1 MLPMTLK
8 EETLLDKILEMGGQG
23 FIIPAVLS
31 VLVLYATR
39 GLFGLHGRRSQNRKD
54 FLELWD
60 SARSQDDFWLEVVVK
75 HLIGVYLPAHVIRL
89 ALAQPNRSDALFE
102 LAELWPL
109 WRYRPDA
116 EKVEWLNRHHQ
127 AISKRKAIRKIIFL
141 AYFACAGIA
150 VCAAVAGAYFGHGTF
165 SGWVYGAFAVI
176 MAVAAIG
183 CVLRD
188 DTMRI
193 AVEVGDEWVD
203 RINRSASP
211 SRIRSRGDN
220 RDKGAV
226 PH

>member
-1 MLPMTLK
+1 M
-8 EETLLDKILEMGGQG
+8 LDKILEMGGQG
-23 FIIPAVLS
+23 FFIPAVLS

-39 GLFGLHGRRSQNRKD
+39 GLFGLHGRRSQQRKE

-60 SARSQDDFWLEVVVK
+60 SARSQDNFWLEVVVK

-127 AISKRKAIRKIIFL
+127 VISKRKVIRKVILL

-150 VCAAVAGAYFGHGTF
+150 ICAAVAAAYFGHGTF
-165 SGWVYGAFAVI
+165 SGWLYGAFAVI

-188 DTMRI
+188 ETIRV
-193 AVEVGDEWVD
+193 AVEIGDDWVE
-203 RINRSASP
+203 RINRAALP
-211 SRIRSRGDN
+211 SGTRSRGDD
-220 RDKGAV
+220 RDKAADAR
-226 PH
+226 

>member
-1 MLPMTLK
+1 MTLK
-8 EETLLDKILEMGGQG
+8 EGTPLDKILEMGGQG
-23 FIIPAVLS
+23 FFIPAVLS

-39 GLFGLHGRRSQNRKD
+39 GLFGLHGRRSQHRKD

-75 HLIGVYLPAHVIRL
+75 HLIGVYLPAHAIRL

-109 WRYRPDA
+109 WRYRPDS

-127 AISKRKAIRKIIFL
+127 VISKRKAIRKMILI

-150 VCAAVAGAYFGHGTF
+150 VSAAVAASYFGHGTF
-165 SGWVYGAFAVI
+165 SGWLYGAFAVI

-188 DTMRI
+188 ETMRI
-193 AVEVGDEWVD
+193 AVEIGDDWVE
-203 RINRSASP
+203 RINRSTSP
-211 SRIRSRGDN
+211 SGTRSRGDD
-220 RDKGAV
+220 RDKAAG
-226 PH
+226 PR

>member
-1 MLPMTLK
+1 MTLK
-8 EETLLDKILEMGGQG
+8 EGTPLDKILEMGGQG
-23 FIIPAVLS
+23 FFIPAVLS

-39 GLFGLHGRRSQNRKD
+39 GLFGLHGRRSQHRKD

-109 WRYRPDA
+109 WRYRPDS

-127 AISKRKAIRKIIFL
+127 VISKRKAIRKMILI

-150 VCAAVAGAYFGHGTF
+150 VSAAVAASYFGHGTF
-165 SGWVYGAFAVI
+165 SGWLYGAFAVI

-188 DTMRI
+188 ETMRI
-193 AVEVGDEWVD
+193 AVEIGDDWVE

-211 SRIRSRGDN
+211 SGIRSRGDD
-220 RDKGAV
+220 RDKAAG
-226 PH
+226 PR

>member
-1 MLPMTLK
+1 MTLK
-8 EETLLDKILEMGGQG
+8 EETALDKILEMGGPG
-23 FIIPAVLS
+23 FFIPAVLS

-39 GLFGLHGRRSQNRKD
+39 GLFGLHGRRSQQRKE

-60 SARSQDDFWLEVVVK
+60 SARSQDNFWLEVVVK

-127 AISKRKAIRKIIFL
+127 VISKRKAIRKVLFI

-150 VCAAVAGAYFGHGTF
+150 ICAAVAAAYFGHGTL
-165 SGWVYGAFAVI
+165 SGWLYGAFAVI

-188 DTMRI
+188 ETIRV
-193 AVEVGDEWVD
+193 AVEIGDDWVE

-211 SRIRSRGDN
+211 SGTRSRGDK
-220 RDKGAV
+220 RDIGVA
-226 PH
+226 PD